1 MSIHFYKNL
10 KYTID
15 NPIYIRYTGSATRKI
30 KLIIT
35 AIYY

>member
-15 NPIYIRYTGSATRKI
+15 NPIHIRYTGSTTREQN
-30 KLIIT
+30 
-35 AIYY
+35 

>member
-15 NPIYIRYTGSATRKI
+15 NPIYIRYTGSATRKQN
-30 KLIIT
+30 
-35 AIYY
+35 